1 MKTCSDYN
9 QINFIPECFQGGMIN
24 LEGSDSKVPW
34 VIRII
39 FFVLAKFI
47 IPGRSKVVCL
57 TSRHVPGFSIPWQFQ
72 SAGKNDPRQECWQ
85 IEFFA
90 FHNNFK
96 SSIYE
101 FN

>member
-1 MKTCSDYN
+1 MLPGRND
-9 QINFIPECFQGGMIN
+9 QFGR
-24 LEGSDSKVPW
+24 
-34 VIRII
+34 IRFKSSLGDKNY